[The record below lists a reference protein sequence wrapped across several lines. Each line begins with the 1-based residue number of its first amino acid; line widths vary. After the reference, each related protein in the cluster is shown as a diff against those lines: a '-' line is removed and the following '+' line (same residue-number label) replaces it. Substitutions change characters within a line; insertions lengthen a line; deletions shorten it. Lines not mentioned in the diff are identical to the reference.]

1 MKHASEPRHRVK
13 RRPAKNER
21 KPQPKPR
28 AKAATPA
35 QAARDGDP
43 LADARIGPLLER
55 YCRLARVKRAA
66 AGADLHEL
74 SLPPS
79 ERRFFRDRLTLRV
92 AFSLA
97 ALERDPEAEIAVLGS
112 PFLSQLLEA
121 IRARATR
128 LSLGLIAS
136 KTAPASPRAKVELS
150 VPVRDGK
157 ALPGKARSAV
167 HPVGRLTARVVLRA
181 GGAVEEAVVES
192 DVYDLSAGAPVAR
205 DVADLFHDLEAGQ
218 VEPADASLVAKTTA
232 VKPRD
237 PEDLLRLLVG
247 NLREKSAERVEAR
260 RAAAEQQLALELAR
274 LDRYF
279 APILADQS
287 DEAGTAAVTALAERR
302 RTEEVRR
309 NQVRA
314 LVHPLQLVEATVLI
328 QRAEWQ
334 LEGAGG
340 HRATFSAQRSAS
352 GAGDWIFACPQCG
365 GPPATLVVCK
375 HDHCACES
383 CSHRCSVCAQDFC
396 AEHGIAQCR
405 VDGAP
410 ACAEHVR
417 ACSSCRLDYCTAHE
431 GVCTEG
437 EGGHKVCSTCLAPC
451 GSCGRVVCNR
461 HAEQS
466 SADAPKGSR
475 RLCATCLRHCEG
487 GSNEPVGMDE
497 VTQCASCD
505 KSVCTAHQAVC
516 VVDGQVH
523 CSQHLRRTDQSRR
536 LVCEQHRG
544 ACTHEPEAIFA
555 SDEVAACASCGQPVC
570 AGHSAQCVRDGFRH
584 CVTHLEP
591 LLDENGSYAC
601 EAHRKQCHVD
611 GQAFTLTG
619 VNNCPVCGKDACAQH
634 WSACT
639 YCGRDVCTADLG
651 KVESARQARRCATC
665 AHLAAGS
672 GPPDAV
678 ISAALAAAGAP
689 KSSRAWRIARDR
701 SHAVV
706 ELDLGLSRKTVV
718 AVRHEGLV
726 PESVVKHSLLGSKRQ
741 Q

>member
-21 KPQPKPR
+21 KPQRKPR

-35 QAARDGDP
+35 QAGRDGDP
-43 LADARIGPLLER
+43 LADARIRPLLER

-66 AGADLHEL
+66 PAADLHEL

-112 PFLSQLLEA
+112 PFLSQLLDA

-136 KTAPASPRAKVELS
+136 KTPPASPRAKVELS

-167 HPVGRLTARVVLRA
+167 HPVGQLAARVVLRA

-205 DVADLFHDLEAGQ
+205 DVADLFHDLEAGR

-232 VKPRD
+232 VKPRE
-237 PEDLLRLLVG
+237 PEDLLKLLVS

-352 GAGDWIFACPQCG
+352 GAGDWIFACPHCG
-365 GPPATLVVCK
+365 RPPATLVVCK

-405 VDGAP
+405 VDEIGRA
-410 ACAEHVR
+410 HV
-417 ACSSCRLDYCTAHE
+417 
-431 GVCTEG
+431 
-437 EGGHKVCSTCLAPC
+437 
-451 GSCGRVVCNR
+451 
-461 HAEQS
+461 
-466 SADAPKGSR
+466 
-475 RLCATCLRHCEG
+475 
-487 GSNEPVGMDE
+487 
-497 VTQCASCD
+497 
-505 KSVCTAHQAVC
+505 
-516 VVDGQVH
+516 
-523 CSQHLRRTDQSRR
+523 
-536 LVCEQHRG
+536 
-544 ACTHEPEAIFA
+544 
-555 SDEVAACASCGQPVC
+555 
-570 AGHSAQCVRDGFRH
+570 
-584 CVTHLEP
+584 
-591 LLDENGSYAC
+591 
-601 EAHRKQCHVD
+601 
-611 GQAFTLTG
+611 
-619 VNNCPVCGKDACAQH
+619 
-634 WSACT
+634 
-639 YCGRDVCTADLG
+639 
-651 KVESARQARRCATC
+651 
-665 AHLAAGS
+665 
-672 GPPDAV
+672 
-678 ISAALAAAGAP
+678 
-689 KSSRAWRIARDR
+689 
-701 SHAVV
+701 
-706 ELDLGLSRKTVV
+706 
-718 AVRHEGLV
+718 
-726 PESVVKHSLLGSKRQ
+726 
-741 Q
+741 